1 MAIYCGIDWAEG
13 ASRPRPDRWWA
24 ALLAKRRIEENL
36 DGVTEM
42 TAMLSA
48 AGDSPDEPSR
58 RRSRHRAGGSVALSV
73 RP

>member
-13 ASRPRPDRWWA
+13 ASRPRPDRGWA
-24 ALLAKRRIEENL
+24 ALVAKRRIEENL

-48 AGDSPDEPSR
+48 AGDSPDEPIP
-58 RRSRHRAGGSVALSV
+58 VAIETPRGRGCCL
-73 RP
+73 